1 MAAEEIY
8 KTSSGLKYNA
18 GKLVIIMVGLPAR
31 NKSFIA
37 QSLLR
42 YLTWIGVSSK
52 VFNLAEYRR
61 RHIKFGDENEGDLHF
76 SSWYY
81 DSGNSIKKKIINRKY

>member
-1 MAAEEIY
+1 M
-8 KTSSGLKYNA
+8 SSPQNGKSAFNQKYDHA
-18 GKLVIIMVGLPAR
+18 GKLAIIVVGLPAR

-42 YLTWIGVSSK
+42 YLTWIGVHAK
-52 VFNLAEYRR
+52 IFNLAEYRR
-61 RHIKFGDENEGDLHF
+61 RKLKFDMDYDECEKELHF

-81 DSGNSIKKKIINRKY
+81 DPGTAVCIT